1 MKFRYLAFSIGA
13 VLGVL
18 LVLRVEVVDGIGHDV
33 AGVHRLPE
41 RGGDAV
47 HGHAPP
53 DLACD
58 WSVSLIL
65 ASDWLPSFT
74 APAPHCPMYAD
85 TGKA

>member
-1 MKFRYLAFSIGA
+1 MD
-13 VLGVL
+13 GV
-18 LVLRVEVVDGIGHDV
+18 RHDV

-65 ASDWLPSFT
+65 ASDWSYATFIHRARAALPDVDRHREGV
-74 APAPHCPMYAD
+74 A
-85 TGKA
+85 